1 MLERIAGALFRAFLV
16 GMLVIAPALALRAY
30 CNFPPELVLFVG
42 IIAGA
47 LTFIEY
53 NSHYPS
59 IVEFRDA
66 PPINRLRFAAVF
78 LSIFCL
84 TLLARQ
90 DLAPTNLSVLVSH
103 FATMIGKLLDFP
115 FSPVRLIVLMLPQDA
130 DIGLYNAVRAASG
143 MAYFVCMA
151 VMLGFLITVRSL
163 RWPNLHHSAF
173 NVWTNL
179 PLFDPTTGGD
189 VVARLVR
196 DARVNIIAGILLPF
210 LIPAVVK
217 LFSDVLD
224 PYLLANP
231 LTLIWTMTAWAF
243 LPASMIM
250 RGIAMARIADMI
262 ATQRRRTTAQ
272 PAQDAAQTA

>member
-16 GMLVIAPALALRAY
+16 GTLVIAPALALRAY
-30 CNFPPELVLFVG
+30 CNFPPELVLFIG

-66 PPINRLRFAAVF
+66 PPINRLRFAAMF

-90 DLAPTNLSVLVSH
+90 DMAPTNLTVLVSQIAH
-103 FATMIGKLLDFP
+103 AVGQLLDFP
-115 FSPVRLIVLMLPQDA
+115 FSPVRLIVLMLPPDA

-151 VMLGFLITVRSL
+151 VMLVFLVTVKGS
-163 RWPNLHHSAF
+163 RWPNLHHTAF

-196 DARVNIIAGILLPF
+196 DARVNIVAGILLPF

-250 RGIAMARIADMI
+250 RGIAMARVAEMI
-262 ATQRRRTTAQ
+262 ATQRRRGHAQ
-272 PAQDAAQTA
+272 PAQEAAQTA